1 MDNKFVL
8 EGVTLSTLR
17 DWLNENKMKT
27 PVSQEGSSVVKEFT
41 IHSLHVPENSRFRM
55 LLTCRKKSHH

>member
-41 IHSLHVPENSRFRM
+41 IHDVQ
-55 LLTCRKKSHH
+55 